1 MSGAR
6 EGGSEK
12 NLFYRNYYQQIIYFL
27 FILILAIFGMVG
39 VVFYQVLHRPL
50 PQFSAV
56 MPDGRGMILSSY
68 DEPNLM
74 PGTLVRW
81 ASKAAVA
88 AYTFNFVDYN
98 AQIGLARPYFTPGGW
113 DAYQNAISGV
123 ISKVKQGQ
131 LFVYG
136 VVTNPPVIVNQGLR
150 PGHGY
155 SWHMQIPFLVTY
167 QSSEQSQS
175 SDYYVI
181 LTMVKVPTTVNP
193 DSIGIETFEMR

>member
-1 MSGAR
+1 MSVAR
-6 EGGSEK
+6 EGGSGK

-27 FILILAIFGMVG
+27 FLLILVIFGMIG
-39 VVFYQVLHRPL
+39 LVFYQLLHRPL

-56 MPDGRGMILSSY
+56 MPDGRGMVLGSY

-88 AYTFNFVDYN
+88 AYTFNFVDYT

-113 DAYQNAISGV
+113 DAYQNAIGGV

-136 VVTNPPVIVNQGLR
+136 VVTNPPVIVNQGER